1 MSHTSSSSFNRYAGL
16 AAILAA
22 LVGLLYSVAF
32 VVLQNALLYSL
43 CLMLGGLLSV
53 VALVA
58 LFERLGEVDSDV
70 ALLGLILGAV
80 SALGATIHGGY
91 DLAIALNPPSD
102 APAALAALPS
112 QIDPRGLL
120 TFGVAG
126 MALFVA
132 GLLMRRSARF
142 GSGFTALTFLL
153 ATLLVIVYLGRLV
166 ILTPSNPLVLVPA
179 AITGFIVNP
188 LWYAWLGVQ
197 LRGTSSAA
205 EGRQE
210 SLVASGA
217 Q

>member
-1 MSHTSSSSFNRYAGL
+1 
-16 AAILAA
+16 
-22 LVGLLYSVAF
+22 
-32 VVLQNALLYSL
+32 
-43 CLMLGGLLSV
+43 
-53 VALVA
+53 
-58 LFERLGEVDSDV
+58 
-70 ALLGLILGAV
+70 
-80 SALGATIHGGY
+80 
-91 DLAIALNPPSD
+91 
-102 APAALAALPS
+102 
-112 QIDPRGLL
+112 
-120 TFGVAG
+120 
-126 MALFVA
+126 
-132 GLLMRRSARF
+132 MRRSARF